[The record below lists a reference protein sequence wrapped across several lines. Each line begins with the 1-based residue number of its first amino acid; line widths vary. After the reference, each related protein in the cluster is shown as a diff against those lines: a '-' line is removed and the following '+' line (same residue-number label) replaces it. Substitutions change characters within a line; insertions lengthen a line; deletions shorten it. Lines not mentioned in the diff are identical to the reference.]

1 MTRTEES
8 GRLAGYSPWWSQRVG
23 HDWETNI
30 LKLETG
36 SGGLASFRK
45 SESESVSH
53 SVVSNSLWLHG
64 LWPTRPLLS
73 MEFSRQEYW
82 SGLPFPSSV
91 SFREQ
96 VFIMGNFQNC
106 YFSSCY
112 KQKRIFLKSLSWQ
125 PGGFPGG
132 KNTWMCRVLV
142 KIGSPGVSYHQVCPL
157 NIQQFSN
164 ITI

>member
-1 MTRTEES
+1 MVES
-8 GRLAGYSPWWSQRVG
+8 DMIYLNPNPILFYSIKERFSFF
-23 HDWETNI
+23 
-30 LKLETG
+30 LKWACEWVIVTQ
-36 SGGLASFRK
+36 SC
-45 SESESVSH
+45 
-53 SVVSNSLWLHG
+53 
-64 LWPTRPLLS
+64 PTPCDPMDHICQAPPF